1 MELYLIRHTRVGVA
15 PGICYGQTD
24 VALADTFEA
33 ECEDVRKKLPQPQAL
48 RVYSSPLARCRRL
61 AELLGNQKIRFDARL
76 LELNFGD
83 WEMQKW
89 DDIGLGSLNA
99 WSEDAAF
106 TRCPNGESFLDQY
119 HRAVAFWDD
128 LMAAQDDDLPI
139 LIITHGGVI
148 RALIAHLLDMPL
160 AKSLQLGADFG
171 GVTKISFMEHVPII
185 QYMNR

>member
-1 MELYLIRHTRVGVA
+1 MELYVIRHTRVGIA

-24 VALADTFEA
+24 VALADSFEV
-33 ECEDVRKKLPQPQAL
+33 ERDEVRNKLPQSQAF
-48 RVYSSPLARCRRL
+48 RVYSSPLSRCRRL
-61 AELLGNQKIRFDARL
+61 AESLGSDEIRFDVRL

-89 DDIGLGSLNA
+89 DEIGLGALNA

-119 HRAVAFWDD
+119 HRTVAFWNE
-128 LMAAQDDDLPI
+128 LMAAPDDRPA
-139 LIITHGGVI
+139 LIITHSGVI

-160 AKSLQLGADFG
+160 AKSLQLGVDFG
-171 GVTKISFMEHVPII
+171 GMTKISFMEHVPII
-185 QYMNR
+185 DYMNR

>member
-1 MELYLIRHTRVGVA
+1 MIRHTRVGVA

-24 VALADTFEA
+24 VALADSFEA
-33 ECEDVRKKLPQPQAL
+33 ECKELRDKLPQLQAF
-48 RVYSSPLARCRRL
+48 RVYSSPLTRCRRL
-61 AELLGNQKIRFDARL
+61 AECFGNHELRFDARL

-106 TRCPNGESFLDQY
+106 TRCPKGESFFDQY
-119 HRAVAFWDD
+119 HRTVAFWDE
-128 LMAAQDDDLPI
+128 LLAAPDERPT
-139 LIITHGGVI
+139 LIFTHGGVI

-160 AKSLQLGADFG
+160 AKSLQLGVDFG
-171 GVTKISFMEHVPII
+171 GVTKISFMERVPII
-185 QYMNR
+185 HYINR

>member
-1 MELYLIRHTRVGVA
+1 METYLIRHTSVGVA

-24 VALADTFEA
+24 VALADSFEV
-33 ECEDVRKKLPQPQAL
+33 ERDDVRKKIPPSPIF
-48 RVYSSPLARCRRL
+48 RVYSSPLIRCRRL
-61 AELLGNQKIRFDARL
+61 AESFGNDEIRFDARL
-76 LELNFGD
+76 MELNFGE

-89 DDIGLGSLNA
+89 DDIGLGALNA

-119 HRAVAFWDD
+119 HRTVAFWDEFIT
-128 LMAAQDDDLPI
+128 AQDERPT

-160 AKSLQLGADFG
+160 AKSLQLGVDFG
-171 GVTKISFMEHVPII
+171 GVTKISLMEHVPII
-185 QYMNR
+185 HYMNR